1 MSTFKYVAKDQDAK
15 TITGKIEAGDQNMVI
30 EELRKRKLTIISV
43 EEDKKASAAAVAKK
57 TTVKQRRVKAED
69 LVIFTR
75 QLATMID
82 AGIPIIQAL
91 DALQEQTP
99 D

>member
-15 TITGKIEAGDQNMVI
+15 TVTGKIAADDQNTVV
-30 EELRKRKLTIISV
+30 EELRKRKLTIISIA
-43 EEDKKASAAAVAKK
+43 EDKKASAAAVSKK
-57 TTVKQRRVKAED
+57 TVVKQRRVKDED

-91 DALQEQTP
+91 DAL
-99 D
+99 